1 MDDTTDVAQR
11 CMHPPHGAHPCTG
24 SWTFTAADQLGFV
37 DATMQHLEQALG
49 SMTALGKTAIISTEV
64 SRDSAPLN
72 ASVFDAMLRRHGAMQ
87 VNHLQTW
94 TPPKVA
100 CYPGLL
106 TFWCGEPFRQPR
118 QMGLWAGCLERSS
131 DSE

>member
-11 CMHPPHGAHPCTG
+11 CMHPPHGTHPCTG

-49 SMTALGKTAIISTEV
+49 SMTALRKTAIISTEV

-72 ASVFDAMLRRHGAMQ
+72 ASVFDAMHMLRRHGAMHF
-87 VNHLQTW
+87 N
-94 TPPKVA
+94 
-100 CYPGLL
+100 
-106 TFWCGEPFRQPR
+106 
-118 QMGLWAGCLERSS
+118 
-131 DSE
+131 